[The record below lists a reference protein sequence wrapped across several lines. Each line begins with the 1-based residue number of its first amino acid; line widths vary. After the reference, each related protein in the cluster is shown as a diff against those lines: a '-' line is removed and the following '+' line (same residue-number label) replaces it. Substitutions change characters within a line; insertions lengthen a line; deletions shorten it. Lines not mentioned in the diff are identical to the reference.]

1 MAEEQIVKEQ
11 EKYIEVTLRQ
21 GKKNLGTFVFE
32 NQSDWNEI
40 SDVYKNYNKL
50 VTDLANSEK
59 AEMEDRKKKMQDDI
73 KKLDEQLKNM

>member
-1 MAEEQIVKEQ
+1 MAEEQILKEQ

-32 NQSDWNEI
+32 NQADWNEI

-59 AEMEDRKKKMQDDI
+59 AEMEDRKKKLQDNL
-73 KKLDEQLKNM
+73 KELDEQLKNM